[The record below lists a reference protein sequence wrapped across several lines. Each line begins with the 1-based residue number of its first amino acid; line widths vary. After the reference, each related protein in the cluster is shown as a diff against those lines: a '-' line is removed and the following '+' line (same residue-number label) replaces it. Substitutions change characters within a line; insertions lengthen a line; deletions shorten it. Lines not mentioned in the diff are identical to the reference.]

1 MSEHGGG
8 DPPVPEI
15 PPPPPPEIPP
25 PPGSPVPP
33 TPSGAGFPRVHAPV
47 PWGPLES
54 VMVGIMAVIAGSFLG
69 AGLILATGTL
79 HSCGGMTVFGLVGT
93 EAGLVATVVFWVR
106 YVKRA
111 PLSLLGFPTRPVGDV
126 VTGLAGGVILYIG
139 ALVIS
144 AAVVALVT
152 LVIGHQPSPP
162 QQVSSCVSGPWFVL
176 TGLAASV
183 LAPIGEETLFR
194 GFIFQGLRT
203 RFPLWGA
210 VLLDGVLFGLIHIP
224 FWLIVPS
231 LAAVGCGLAI
241 IYNRRHSLLA
251 SMTAHCLFNVIGI
264 VAIELD
270 RVLSHAH

>member
-1 MSEHGGG
+1 MSEDGG

-15 PPPPPPEIPP
+15 PSPPAAQIPP
-25 PPGSPVPP
+25 PPSVVVPP
-33 TPSGAGFPRVHAPV
+33 VAPGAGLPRPDAPV
-47 PWGPLES
+47 PWAALES
-54 VMVGIMAVIAGSFLG
+54 VMVGILAIVVGSLLG
-69 AGLILATGTL
+69 AGLILVTGTL
-79 HSCGGMTVFGLVGT
+79 HSCGGQTVFGLVGT

-111 PLSLLGFPTRPVGDV
+111 PLSVLGFPTRPLGDV
-126 VTGLAGGVILYIG
+126 VTGLAGGVILYVG
-139 ALVIS
+139 ALAIS
-144 AAVVALVT
+144 AAVVAIVT
-152 LVIGHQPSPP
+152 VIIGHEPSAP
-162 QQVSSCVSGPWFVL
+162 QQVESCVSGPWFVL
-176 TGLAASV
+176 TGVAAAV

-203 RFPLWGA
+203 RFALWAA
-210 VLLDGVLFGLIHIP
+210 VLLDGFLFGLIHIP

-251 SMTAHCLFNVIGI
+251 SMTAHCVFNVIGV

-270 RVLSHAH
+270 RVLSHAR